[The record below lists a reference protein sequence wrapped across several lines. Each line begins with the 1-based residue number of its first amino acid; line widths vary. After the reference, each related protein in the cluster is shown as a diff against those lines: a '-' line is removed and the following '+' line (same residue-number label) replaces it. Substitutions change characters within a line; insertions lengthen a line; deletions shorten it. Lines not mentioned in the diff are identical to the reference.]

1 MLRQHFAN
9 DKSCLGDIMTIS
21 KQKMAN
27 GYVSFILM
35 GEKGGEYVGN
45 SIPKVRPRHSKHLR
59 KARVKIS
66 RGSARKKTAD
76 A

>member
-1 MLRQHFAN
+1 M
-9 DKSCLGDIMTIS
+9 
-21 KQKMAN
+21 
-27 GYVSFILM
+27 V
-35 GEKGGEYVGN
+35 EKGGVYVGN
-45 SIPKVRPRHSKHLR
+45 SIPKVRPRHSKHLP